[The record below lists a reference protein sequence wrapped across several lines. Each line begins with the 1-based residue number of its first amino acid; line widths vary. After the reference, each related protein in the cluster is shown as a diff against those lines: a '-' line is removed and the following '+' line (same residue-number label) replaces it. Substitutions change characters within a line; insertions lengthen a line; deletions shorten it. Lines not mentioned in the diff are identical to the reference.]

1 MFLTRG
7 FVGDRFF
14 ADVMRRLVGEERVVK
29 LRDDEMKTLMCLCA
43 LIIVAA
49 GCSTQPENVLLQE
62 WGTPFETPPFDD
74 IQDEH
79 FMPAILAAMEAEK
92 AEVDAIAQNEGAPTF
107 ENTIEALEE
116 SGEQLDIVSRV
127 FSCLNGANTN
137 DKLQDVAKEV
147 APLQARHSDDI
158 NLNEKLFAR
167 IKQIYEEKESLGL
180 TAEQDTLLENYYLGF
195 VRSGANLNDQDK
207 EKLRSINE
215 ELSNLYVEFRQNHL
229 KQTNAVAL
237 VIDKDEDLAGLP
249 DEVVQAAAEMG
260 KARDMEGKWVFT
272 LQKPSFIPFLVNSD
286 RRGLR
291 EIVLK
296 AYINRGNN
304 NDEFDNKKLIS
315 RIAALRVVKANLLG
329 YKTHADFVLE
339 RNMAKNPESVYK
351 FLNELWKPALERAK
365 TEVADMQAIIDR
377 EGNDFKLEAWDWWYY
392 AEKVKKEKYALDDA
406 MLRPYFKMENV
417 RKGAFDVAEKLYGIR
432 FGKRNDIEVY
442 HPDVEVFEVL
452 EADGTHL
459 GIFYSDYYPRDGK
472 RSGAWSSSFRS
483 QSNIDGDFITP
494 LVYNVGN
501 FAKPTADKPSLM
513 SMDEV
518 ETLFHE
524 LGHGLN
530 SLFGNTIYSGSRRVP
545 RDFVEL
551 PSQIMENWAR
561 DPAVLKTY
569 ALHYE
574 TGEPIPQELID
585 KLENAKHFNQG
596 FVTVEYL
603 AASFLDM
610 DWHVLTDATEQ
621 DAASFEKES
630 MDKIRLMAEIESR
643 YQSTNFGHIFSSG
656 GYSSGYYSYIWAA
669 VLDADAFQAFKE
681 TDLFNKE
688 LAASFRKNV
697 LSMGSNDTM
706 AQYIK
711 FRGAEPKVD
720 ALLKR
725 RGLD

>member
-1 MFLTRG
+1 MKKAMYLFTLT
-7 FVGDRFF
+7 V
-14 ADVMRRLVGEERVVK
+14 L
-29 LRDDEMKTLMCLCA
+29 T
-43 LIIVAA
+43 I
-49 GCSTQPENVLLQE
+49 GCSIQQDNIMLKE
-62 WGTPFETPPFDD
+62 WNTPFQTPPFDE
-74 IQDEH
+74 IKDEH
-79 FMPAILAAMEAEK
+79 FMPAFLEAMEAEK
-92 AEVDAIAQNEGAPTF
+92 AEIELIANNEEDPTF
-107 ENTIEALEE
+107 KNTIEALEK
-116 SGEQLDIVSRV
+116 SGELLDRVSKV
-127 FSCLNGANTN
+127 FNCLNSANTN
-137 DKLQDVAKEV
+137 DELQNISKEV
-147 APLQARHSDDI
+147 APLRAKHNDDI

-167 IKQIYEEKESLGL
+167 IKQIYEKKESLGL
-180 TAEQDTLLENYYLGF
+180 TAEQNTLLENYFLRF
-195 VRSGANLNDQDK
+195 VRSGADLNDQDK
-207 EKLRSINE
+207 EKLRNINE
-215 ELSNLYVEFRQNHL
+215 ELSNLYVKFRQNHL
-229 KQTNAVAL
+229 KQTNAIAL
-237 VIDKDEDLAGLP
+237 VIDNDEDLAGLS
-249 DEVVQAAAEMG
+249 DDVVQAAAEMA
-260 KARDMEGKWVFT
+260 KARDMDGKWVFT
-272 LQKPSFIPFLVNSD
+272 LQKPSFIPFLMHSEKRN
-286 RRGLR
+286 LR
-291 EIVLK
+291 EIIFK

-315 RIAALRVVKANLLG
+315 RIAALRVKKANLLG

-339 RNMAKNPESVYK
+339 RNMAKNPDNVFK
-351 FLNELWKPALERAK
+351 FLNDLWKPALKRAK
-365 TEVADMQAIIDR
+365 MEVADMQAIIDK
-377 EGNDFKLEAWDWWYY
+377 EGHDFKLQAWDWWYY

-432 FGKRNDIEVY
+432 FVKRDDIEVY
-442 HPDVEVFEVL
+442 HPDVDVFEVL

-494 LVYNVGN
+494 LVCNVGN
-501 FAKPTADKPSLM
+501 FAKPTGDKPSLM

-530 SLFGNTIYSGSRRVP
+530 SLFGNTIYSGSRRIP
-545 RDFVEL
+545 MDFVEL

-574 TGEPIPQELID
+574 TGEPIPQELLD
-585 KLENAKHFNQG
+585 KLEKAKHFNQG
-596 FVTVEYL
+596 FMTVEYL
-603 AASFLDM
+603 TASFLDM
-610 DWHVLTDATEQ
+610 DWHVLTDTTEQ
-621 DAASFEKES
+621 DAARFEKES
-630 MDKIRLMAEIESR
+630 LDKIGLIPEIESR

-656 GYSSGYYSYIWAA
+656 GYSAGYYSYIWAA

-706 AQYIK
+706 AQYVR
-711 FRGAEPKVD
+711 FRGFEPKVD

>member
-1 MFLTRG
+1 M
-7 FVGDRFF
+7 
-14 ADVMRRLVGEERVVK
+14 
-29 LRDDEMKTLMCLCA
+29 MKMKKKMYLCT
-43 LIIVAA
+43 LIILII
-49 GCSTQPENVLLQE
+49 GCRIQAENLLLQE
-62 WGTPFETPPFDD
+62 WDTPFQTPPFDE
-74 IQDEH
+74 IKNEH
-79 FMPAILAAMEAEK
+79 FMPAFLETMKAEK
-92 AEVDAIAQNEGAPTF
+92 SEVEAIVNHEEEPTF
-107 ENTIEALEE
+107 KNTIEALEK
-116 SGEQLDIVSRV
+116 SGELLDRVSRV
-127 FSCLNGANTN
+127 FGCLNGANTN
-137 DKLQDVAKEV
+137 DELQNISKEV
-147 APLQARHSDDI
+147 APLRTKHDDDI
-158 NLNEKLFAR
+158 NLDEKLFAK
-167 IKQIYEEKESLGL
+167 IKQIYDKKESLGL
-180 TAEQDTLLENYYLGF
+180 TPEQ
-195 VRSGANLNDQDK
+195 NLNDEDK
-207 EKLRSINE
+207 EKLRNINE
-215 ELSNLYVEFRQNHL
+215 ELSNLYVKFKQNHL
-229 KQTNAVAL
+229 KQTNAIAL
-237 VIDKDEDLAGLP
+237 ITDKDEDLAGLP
-249 DEVVQAAAEMG
+249 DEVVQAAVEMAKTRG
-260 KARDMEGKWVFT
+260 MKGKWVFT
-272 LQKPSFIPFLVNSD
+272 LQKPSFIPFLINSEK
-286 RRGLR
+286 RNLR
-291 EIVLK
+291 EIVFK

-304 NDEFDNKKLIS
+304 NDEIDNKKLIS
-315 RIAALRVVKANLLG
+315 RIASLRVSKANLLG

-339 RNMAKNPESVYK
+339 RNMAKNSENVYK
-351 FLNELWKPALERAK
+351 FLYDLWKPALK
-365 TEVADMQAIIDR
+365 KSKMEVADMQAIINR
-377 EGNDFKLEAWDWWYY
+377 EGHNFKLQAWDWWYY

-417 RKGAFDVAEKLYGIR
+417 RRGAFEVAGKLYGIE
-432 FGKRNDIEVY
+432 FVKRNDIQVY
-442 HPDVEVFEVL
+442 NPDVEVFEVL

-483 QSNIDGDFITP
+483 QSNIDDNFITP

-530 SLFGNTIYSGSRRVP
+530 SLFGNTTYSGSRRVP

-561 DPAVLKTY
+561 DPAVLKAY
-569 ALHYE
+569 AFHYE
-574 TGEPIPQELID
+574 TGEPIPQELIS
-585 KLENAKHFNQG
+585 KLENAKLFNQG
-596 FVTVEYL
+596 FALVEYL

-610 DWHVLTDATEQ
+610 DWHVLTDTTEQ
-621 DAASFEKES
+621 DAAKFEKES
-630 MDKIRLMAEIESR
+630 MDKIGLIYEIESR

-656 GYSSGYYSYIWAA
+656 SYSSGYYSYIWAA

-697 LSMGSNDTM
+697 LSMGSNDMM

-711 FRGAEPKVD
+711 FRGCEPKVD

>member
-1 MFLTRG
+1 MKKVMYLFTLT
-7 FVGDRFF
+7 V
-14 ADVMRRLVGEERVVK
+14 L
-29 LRDDEMKTLMCLCA
+29 T
-43 LIIVAA
+43 I
-49 GCSTQPENVLLQE
+49 GCSVKQENIMLKE
-62 WGTPFETPPFDD
+62 WNTPFQTPPFDE
-74 IQDEH
+74 IKDEH
-79 FMPAILAAMEAEK
+79 FMPAFLEAMEAEK
-92 AEVDAIAQNEGAPTF
+92 AEVETIANNQQEPTF
-107 ENTIEALEE
+107 ENTIEALEK
-116 SGEQLDIVSRV
+116 SGELLDRVSRV
-127 FSCLNGANTN
+127 FGCLNSANTN
-137 DKLQDVAKEV
+137 DELQNISKEI
-147 APLQARHSDDI
+147 APLRARHNDDI

-167 IKQIYEEKESLGL
+167 IKQIYEKKESLGL
-180 TAEQDTLLENYYLGF
+180 TAEQNILLENYFLRF
-195 VRSGANLNDQDK
+195 VRSGANLNNQDK
-207 EKLRSINE
+207 ETLRNINE
-215 ELSNLYVEFRQNHL
+215 ELSNLYVKFRQNHL
-229 KQTNAVAL
+229 KQTNAIAL
-237 VIDKDEDLAGLP
+237 VIDNEDDLAGLP
-249 DEVVQAAAEMG
+249 DDVVQAAAEMA
-260 KARDMEGKWVFT
+260 KARGKEGKWVFT
-272 LQKPSFIPFLVNSD
+272 LQKPSFIPFLMHSEKRN
-286 RRGLR
+286 LCQ
-291 EIVLK
+291 IIFK

-315 RIAALRVVKANLLG
+315 RIAALRVKKANLLG
-329 YKTHADFVLE
+329 YKTHADFILE
-339 RNMAKNPESVYK
+339 RNMAKKPENVYK
-351 FLNELWKPALERAK
+351 FLNDLWKPALKRASM
-365 TEVADMQAIIDR
+365 EVADMQAIIDS
-377 EGNDFKLEAWDWWYY
+377 EGHDFKLQAWDWWYY
-392 AEKVKKEKYALDDA
+392 SEKVKKEKYVLDDA

-417 RKGAFDVAEKLYGIR
+417 RKGAFDVAEKLYGIK
-432 FGKRNDIEVY
+432 FIKRDDIEVY
-442 HPDVEVFEVL
+442 HPDVEVFEVT

-472 RSGAWSSSFRS
+472 RSGAWSSSLRS

-494 LVYNVGN
+494 LVHNVGN

-585 KLENAKHFNQG
+585 KLEKAKHFNQG
-596 FVTVEYL
+596 FMTVEYL

-610 DWHVLTDATEQ
+610 DWHVLTDTTEQ
-621 DAASFEKES
+621 DAARFEKES
-630 MDKIRLMAEIESR
+630 MDKIGLIPEIESR

-697 LSMGSNDTM
+697 LSKGSNDTM
-706 AQYIK
+706 AQYVK
-711 FRGAEPKVD
+711 FRGSEPKVD